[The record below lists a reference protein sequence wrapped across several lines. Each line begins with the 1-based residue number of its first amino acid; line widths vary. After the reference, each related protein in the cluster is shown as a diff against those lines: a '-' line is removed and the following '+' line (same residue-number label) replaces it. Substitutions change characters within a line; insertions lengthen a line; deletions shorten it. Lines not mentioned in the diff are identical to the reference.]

1 MTYLFVY
8 LSAYLSIYLFVYLSI
23 YLSIELAIHLLS
35 YLSISTTNL
44 IYSSRKY
51 SMLFYSIPFVCML
64 FCLLN
69 PSINLPINELINL
82 SLHPCIHPSTC
93 VYAII
98 YMIHTH
104 TDAKYFW
111 LLTFLMT
118 DRHDGFL
125 IQIRPDNTNRAK
137 DLQMGMDIMTD
148 YRPNFSIGTGC
159 LICLENPK
167 RNKKLAIFNPSAIW
181 LSACIY
187 PLVGCYGKIIHLNG
201 P

>member
-8 LSAYLSIYLFVYLSI
+8 LSAYLPIYLSIYLSVYLSI
-23 YLSIELAIHLLS
+23 YPSIELAIHLLS

-82 SLHPCIHPSTC
+82 SLHPCIHPATC

-104 TDAKYFW
+104 RRKI
-111 LLTFLMT
+111 FLVV
-118 DRHDGFL
+118 DFSHDGPSWR
-125 IQIRPDNTNRAK
+125 ISDPDSPRQYQPGKGSANGHGYYDRLQAQFFNRNWLPYLFGK
-137 DLQMGMDIMTD
+137 PKKKQKIS
-148 YRPNFSIGTGC
+148 NF
-159 LICLENPK
+159 
-167 RNKKLAIFNPSAIW
+167 
-181 LSACIY
+181 
-187 PLVGCYGKIIHLNG
+187 
-201 P
+201 